1 MSVLDWLKGTAPE
14 SHSAA
19 PIVERIEQLAL
30 YEKDWCP
37 YCVRVKSVIKELG
50 LTVQSCDTGQ
60 QEHLQAL
67 MQGGGQRMV
76 PCLRIESESGQYFW
90 LYESADI
97 IAYLR
102 RHAETLKLSSQ
113 Q

>member
-1 MSVLDWLKGTAPE
+1 MSVLDWFKG
-14 SHSAA
+14 AA
-19 PIVERIEQLAL
+19 PNLTPAPAVDNLDKLAL

-37 YCVRVKSVIKELG
+37 YCDRVKSVIKELG
-50 LTVQSCDTGQ
+50 LPIQNCDIGQ
-60 QEHLQAL
+60 PEHLQAL

-76 PCLRIESESGQYFW
+76 PCLRIESEPGQYFW

-102 RHAETLKLSSQ
+102 LHAEALK
-113 Q
+113 

>member
-1 MSVLDWLKGTAPE
+1 MSLIDWFKGAAPE
-14 SHSAA
+14 LNPA
-19 PIVERIEQLAL
+19 PAVDKLDKLAL

-37 YCVRVKSVIKELG
+37 YCERVKSVIKELG
-50 LTVQSCDTGQ
+50 LSIQNCDIGQ
-60 QEHLQAL
+60 PEHLQAL

-76 PCLRIESESGQYFW
+76 PCLRIETEPGQYFW

-102 RHAETLKLSSQ
+102 LHAESLK
-113 Q
+113 

>member
-1 MSVLDWLKGTAPE
+1 MSVLDWFKGGAPE
-14 SHSAA
+14 LSSAPA
-19 PIVERIEQLAL
+19 VDSLAKLAL

-37 YCVRVKSVIKELG
+37 YCERVKSVIKELG
-50 LTVQSCDTGQ
+50 LTIQNCDIGQ
-60 QEHLQAL
+60 PEHLQAL

-76 PCLRIESESGQYFW
+76 PCLRIESEPGQYFW

-102 RHAETLKLSSQ
+102 LHAEALK
-113 Q
+113 

>member
-1 MSVLDWLKGTAPE
+1 MSVLDWLKGAAPQ
-14 SHSAA
+14 SNSAA
-19 PIVERIEQLAL
+19 PIIESAEQLAL

-50 LTVQSCDTGQ
+50 LTIASCDIAQ
-60 QEHLQAL
+60 PEHLQAL

-76 PCLRIESESGQYFW
+76 PCLRIESEPGQYFW

-102 RHAETLKLSSQ
+102 LHAERLK
-113 Q
+113 

>member
-1 MSVLDWLKGTAPE
+1 MSVLDWFKDSAPE
-14 SHSAA
+14 SSA
-19 PIVERIEQLAL
+19 PVVERAAQLAL

-37 YCVRVKSVIKELG
+37 YCERVKSVIKELG
-50 LTVQSCDTGQ
+50 LHIQLCDIGQ
-60 QEHLQAL
+60 PEHLQAL

-76 PCLRIESESGQYFW
+76 PCLRIESEPGQYFW

-102 RHAETLKLSSQ
+102 LHASVLK
-113 Q
+113 

>member
-1 MSVLDWLKGTAPE
+1 MSVLDWFKGSAP
-14 SHSAA
+14 ALNPA
-19 PIVERIEQLAL
+19 PVVDGVAKLAL

-37 YCVRVKSVIKELG
+37 YCERVKSVVKELN
-50 LTVQSCDTGQ
+50 LHIQNCDINQ
-60 QEHLQAL
+60 PEHLQAL

-76 PCLRIESESGQYFW
+76 PCLRIETSDNDYFW

-102 RHAETLKLSSQ
+102 LHAESWQ
-113 Q
+113 